1 MKIILEIQVIYH
13 DFKVIIKDFSFYR
26 KYFEELILKIE
37 KIINNHDMKFIL
49 KNFIIFIYNKSIKK
63 KIISKIKSINQ
74 RIEMIL
80 NFLLII

>member
-37 KIINNHDMKFIL
+37 KIINNYNIKLIL
-49 KNFIIFIYNKSIKK
+49 KNFIIFIYNKSMKK
-63 KIISKIKSINQ
+63 KNYFKNEVNKSKN
-74 RIEMIL
+74 
-80 NFLLII
+80 